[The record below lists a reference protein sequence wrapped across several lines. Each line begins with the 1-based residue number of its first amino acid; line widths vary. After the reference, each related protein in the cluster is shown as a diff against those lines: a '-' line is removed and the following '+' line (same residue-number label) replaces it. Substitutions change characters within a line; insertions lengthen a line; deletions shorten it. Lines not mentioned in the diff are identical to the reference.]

1 MLLAILA
8 IHQFN
13 PAGYPL
19 LFDYF
24 IQRPDEQLT
33 HQLNAHQYNDND
45 LIEVKMALHTPY
57 LSNWSDHEPI
67 DGETHQP
74 VISESQSIITGPYQ
88 PPRV

>member
-45 LIEVKMALHTPY
+45 LIEVKNGIAYTVSFQLER
-57 LSNWSDHEPI
+57 S
-67 DGETHQP
+67 
-74 VISESQSIITGPYQ
+74 
-88 PPRV
+88 